1 MGDHRCDDRDPV
13 CPRYQRAAEVLGRR
27 WSAAVIR
34 VALDGPV
41 RFTEIRGAVRGLS
54 ARLLAERLRELE
66 EEGIVERLPD
76 GHGRVVR
83 YRLTEKGQALARVIH
98 ELQAWA
104 DSWSRA

>member
-1 MGDHRCDDRDPV
+1 M
-13 CPRYQRAAEVLGRR
+13 
-27 WSAAVIR
+27 IR

-66 EEGIVERLPD
+66 EEGIVERLADD
-76 GHGRVVR
+76 GGPVVR
-83 YRLTEKGQALARVIH
+83 YRLTDKGQALALVIR

-104 DSWSRA
+104 DSWSPA